1 MMNRSAKGGIGRAC
15 TMEAKAF
22 SFIPPYQG
30 VCGWHG
36 TEEQRVTSGGLAWSP
51 VGTGGSEPISEE
63 RNGERCCVSSRTT
76 ARYLK
81 RGQNHVTEQSATAM
95 GRGRR
100 SAKTVGKN
108 EETRE

>member
-1 MMNRSAKGGIGRAC
+1 
-15 TMEAKAF
+15 MEAKAF

-51 VGTGGSEPISEE
+51 GGTGGSEPISEE
-63 RNGERCCVSSRTT
+63 RNGKRCCVSSWTT

-81 RGQNHVTEQSATAM
+81 RG
-95 GRGRR
+95 
-100 SAKTVGKN
+100 
-108 EETRE
+108 